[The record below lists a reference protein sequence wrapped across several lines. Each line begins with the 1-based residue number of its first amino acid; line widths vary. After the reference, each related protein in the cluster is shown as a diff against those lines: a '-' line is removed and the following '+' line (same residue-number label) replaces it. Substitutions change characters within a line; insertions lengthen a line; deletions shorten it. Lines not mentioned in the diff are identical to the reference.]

1 MKHVYL
7 VFECDNRLQNKLL
20 IGEKKKKNKA
30 IKDVT
35 NIIIN
40 VEGEISEHNLHHL
53 NEHLQTQNLD
63 VNYLIQEQ
71 ETNVTF

>member
-20 IGEKKKKNKA
+20 IGAYTSKNKA